1 MLVQVADGVH
11 RVSGGVT
18 NFYLISE
25 SGKFTAIDAGAPHDW
40 ALLVS
45 SLKEL
50 GAQPADL
57 DAVLVTHAHADHI
70 GFAEQ
75 ARSEASAK
83 VWIHEADAEAAKT
96 GKPSWK
102 NEGSTLSYLGKAE
115 LWRTAFS
122 LVTRGASKIIPVKEV
137 SSFADGEVI
146 DVPGSPRAVH
156 CPGHTPGSTA
166 VSVEDRSV
174 LLTGDVLC
182 TWNAY
187 TGRQGPQIMPS
198 ALNHDSAQAIA
209 SLDNLR
215 GITADVLLPGHGD
228 PWTQGV
234 PEALHRAKAAGRS

>member
-1 MLVQVADGVH
+1 MLVQVAEGIH

-18 NFYLISE
+18 NFYLIE
-25 SGKFTAIDAGAPHDW
+25 EAGKYTVVDAGTPKDW
-40 ALLVS
+40 ALLES
-45 SLKEL
+45 SLREL
-50 GAQPADL
+50 GAQPTDL
-57 DAVLVTHAHADHI
+57 DAVLITHAHVDHV

-75 ARSEASAK
+75 ARTDASAK
-83 VWIHEADAEAAKT
+83 VWAHEADVEATRT
-96 GKPSWK
+96 GKQGWK
-102 NEGSTLSYLGKAE
+102 NEASTLSYLLKGE
-115 LWRTAFS
+115 LYRTAFS
-122 LVTRGASKIIPVKEV
+122 LMKRGGARAIPVKEL

-156 CPGHTPGSTA
+156 CPGHTPGSA
-166 VSVEDRSV
+166 AISVEKRSA
-174 LLTGDVLC
+174 LMTGDVLC

-198 ALNHDSAQAIA
+198 ALNKDSAQALA

-215 GITADVLLPGHGD
+215 GIAADVVLPGHGD